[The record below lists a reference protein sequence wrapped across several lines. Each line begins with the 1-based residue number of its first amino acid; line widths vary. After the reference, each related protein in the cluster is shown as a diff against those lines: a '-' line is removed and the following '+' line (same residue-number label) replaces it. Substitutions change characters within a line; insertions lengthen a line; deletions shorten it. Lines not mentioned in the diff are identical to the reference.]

1 MDLVQAA
8 YAQFRQKWDMKLPE
22 QYRLDLPFDMDS
34 LRKIQKPKGFDFV
47 TPVKDDPTLI
57 DLL

>member
-1 MDLVQAA
+1 
-8 YAQFRQKWDMKLPE
+8 MKLPE

-47 TPVKDDPTLI
+47 APVKDDPTLI